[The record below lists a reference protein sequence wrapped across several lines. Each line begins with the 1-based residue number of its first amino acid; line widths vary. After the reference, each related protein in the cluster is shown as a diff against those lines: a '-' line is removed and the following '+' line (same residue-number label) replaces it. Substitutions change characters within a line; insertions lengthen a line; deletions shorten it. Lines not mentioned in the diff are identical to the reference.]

1 MKHIYILDN
10 NFNGTIFGVGTY
22 LNNLIRV
29 LKDEPILVTMV
40 TLFNRKESVEIVSE
54 NNIRYIHIPAV
65 RANHKSNY
73 YYRNVFY
80 ILYPYI
86 DSNDENIL
94 HMNYRKGTE
103 LFLMLKEY
111 FHFKFILTWHY
122 ASWIDYFSPE
132 EIERVMDNITNN
144 ISLSEKELVYSDILK
159 EEIEI
164 LGRNVK

>member
-65 RANHKSNY
+65 RANHNLNY
-73 YYRNVFY
+73 YYRNVFIY
-80 ILYPYI
+80 
-86 DSNDENIL
+86 
-94 HMNYRKGTE
+94 
-103 LFLMLKEY
+103 
-111 FHFKFILTWHY
+111 FIL
-122 ASWIDYFSPE
+122 
-132 EIERVMDNITNN
+132 
-144 ISLSEKELVYSDILK
+144 ILFQ
-159 EEIEI
+159 
-164 LGRNVK
+164 

>member
-10 NFNGTIFGVGTY
+10 NFNGTVFGVGTY
-22 LNNLIRV
+22 LKNLIRI

-65 RANHKSNY
+65 RANQKSNY

-86 DSNDENIL
+86 DPNDENIL
-94 HMNYRKGTE
+94 HMNYRKGT
-103 LFLMLKEY
+103 
-111 FHFKFILTWHY
+111 
-122 ASWIDYFSPE
+122 
-132 EIERVMDNITNN
+132 
-144 ISLSEKELVYSDILK
+144 
-159 EEIEI
+159 
-164 LGRNVK
+164 